1 MAKEFLKTNVTN
13 MSKHRITK
21 VCVDDTHVYAMTE
34 TGLTASYAFSQWPKL
49 AKATKEQREDYQL
62 SYSGI
67 HWPKTD
73 EDLNFESMF
82 NDNGLCQITEA
93 EDSFYFISHK

>member
-1 MAKEFLKTNVTN
+1 

-21 VCVDDTHVYAMTE
+21 VWVDDTHVYAMTE
-34 TGLTASYAFSQWPKL
+34 TGLTANYAFFKWPKL
-49 AKATKEQREDYQL
+49 AKATREQREDYQL

-67 HWPKTD
+67 HWPQID

-82 NDNGLCQITEA
+82 NANGLCPITEA
-93 EDSFYFISHK
+93 ENSFYFS

>member
-1 MAKEFLKTNVTN
+1 

-21 VCVDDTHVYAMTE
+21 VWVDDTHVYAMTE
-34 TGLTASYAFSQWPKL
+34 TGLTANYAFSQWSKP
-49 AKATKEQREDYQL
+49 AKATREQREDYQL

-67 HWPKTD
+67 HWPQID

-82 NDNGLCQITEA
+82 NTNGLCLITEA
-93 EDSFYFISHK
+93 ENSFYYS

>member
-1 MAKEFLKTNVTN
+1 
-13 MSKHRITK
+13 MSSCKIIK
-21 VCVDDTHVYAMTE
+21 VWVDDTHVYAMTE
-34 TGLTASYAFSQWPKL
+34 TGLTANYAFSQWPKL

-67 HWPKTD
+67 HWPQID

-82 NDNGLCQITEA
+82 NDNGLCPITET
-93 EDSFYFISHK
+93 ENSFYYL

>member
-1 MAKEFLKTNVTN
+1 